1 MSSYDLKGRLS
12 SMQETIRAIEQEVSA
27 GSIPPEGTEDFK
39 RAVDEARM
47 RIWAILTASNDADP
61 AGFLER
67 FRLRRA
73 IEICRGVDRDLDD
86 GAIQSDHAEVAELAE
101 ALRELGA
108 TISAVRR
115 R

>member
-1 MSSYDLKGRLS
+1 MPPYDLKSRLS
-12 SMQETIRAIEQEVSA
+12 SMQETIVAIEKEVSA

-86 GAIQSDHAEVAELAE
+86 GAIQATHAEVAELAD

>member
-1 MSSYDLKGRLS
+1 
-12 SMQETIRAIEQEVSA
+12 MQETIRAIEQEVAA

-73 IEICRGVDRDLDD
+73 IEICRGVDRDLADSQ
-86 GAIQSDHAEVAELAE
+86 IQSGHAEVGELAG
-101 ALRELGA
+101 ALRELLA
-108 TISAVRR
+108 TIDSTPRR
-115 R
+115 